1 MFIKLIY
8 IVPFLMALT
17 ACIYTT
23 TAFARGDNYLNTSA
37 HHVVA
42 TQGHLEA
49 GSQFDCANLRWKYMH
64 PNSWADYCAR

>member
-8 IVPFLMALT
+8 MVPFLMALT

-37 HHVVA
+37 YHVV
-42 TQGHLEA
+42 TKKGHL
-49 GSQFDCANLRWKYMH
+49 G
-64 PNSWADYCAR
+64 CARTSPVKEEVM